1 MESGNGAASGEGIL
15 IPVSESSEDFQS
27 KILAPLQDAY
37 LYEESEQSFQYKS
50 ALLVKKPDLEDKY
63 NAFREVKRNAGY
75 SEEEL
80 QETYGFLLFDD
91 GSKANAVAET
101 GVISGNNTCTTL
113 GDPAKGVYI
122 SMYSDCLDLNRWY
135 HGKSGY
141 IAIIRLTKGKVK
153 SVAENYTQNFTE
165 PTVGFDCHVSEQLP
179 TVSAKTSSFLAFER
193 TQFYLYE
200 APQDG
205 SSGASRPLSAAYPF
219 AVVSFSYMDTKASA
233 VLQERS
239 EVEKQVSHYLP
250 WRGQLQIESHFYHVE
265 LISAAGASIPAQ
277 LPPVIKVKQAI
288 HMSVLRDLL
297 PRAVFETSYTEEV
310 FLEGFYCSLCDFVP
324 SEANEANS
332 FALLLSEI
340 REKEIALC
348 VPLNDGG
355 FLNFI
360 HSSHFLRYDDVE
372 SASVEVMK
380 GLFLFPDS
388 RVITKD
394 IKSVGQTSTLSH
406 EILRVLPA
414 LSYAEG
420 EAEKTSTDPNDELC
434 EAFALHMQSYATLIN
449 PGFPSSPLRPSREL
463 SIFPD
468 QYDVAEAYKHLYSA
482 PEWNNRTWQTVTS
495 YLNKPAS
502 FQLPVAK
509 VAEILAS
516 GQEERREELDDDV
529 YICLSSPEEAPTSP
543 VGMEAEDSLADEQSL
558 SNIEASVD
566 IALPSAELQ
575 IAPIP
580 VSQSLV
586 ADNLQSEEVTK
597 DDEKCTDLTEQLSKP
612 DDPEPLTP
620 PTSEDLPAELIV
632 KITSAEP
639 SVPDEVSAAKH
650 TDFHL
655 SGLSTIAKL
664 QTAEVDVVDE
674 PQKVLDFSVVT
685 KLQTSAKRRKRRRKC
700 SKVRKKVSKNSVK
713 SLCLKTVISSAEVED
728 LNCGTEEHK
737 EELNLPQ
744 LRNPLKPKSKKLY
757 KRKRRFGKLSLKNK
771 KLRAAAVE
779 SAKNGMKK
787 SQVGLESL
795 ESSIFL
801 GVEPLPLRKKTE
813 RWDLKPIMSECGRIL
828 LPFGSVDFSDHVKS
842 MQRAKKDECLEKLSP
857 NVPVNL
863 PETVVMDKQ
872 LGTALETAVA
882 EASVTSS
889 ADDEAHHLDPED
901 GSTPPVDDSVQVP
914 LTPNLYAAFPG
925 NNDTNG
931 VPLKTDEA
939 KRLESFVRVS
949 AKGEILL
956 RKLKS
961 VLSRRKRSLA
971 LTLKEQQRE
980 DADLESE
987 ACCKKPKV
995 DSDNETPKGND
1006 ATPQRVSVSEMVSV
1020 DPGFAYYLGLIPK
1033 GNLKKVQNTK
1043 ELDTPQRKASTEEKD
1058 LPTLDKQPQTDQSPQ
1073 SIFTRSKIKTLKRH
1087 SGISAENVAK
1097 KWWLHFQSPACFT
1110 SEQKYNDGTSDK
1122 TVRKTIKEHIK
1133 STCTSTDAL
1142 NLLADLA
1149 LSNDKIPSQ
1158 PKQALER
1165 TPKESMK
1172 GWDLS
1177 KGLSSADQES
1187 VLHALLRNP
1196 SARAIQS
1203 PASPSS
1209 CPLEADKKL
1218 VALISKD
1225 HAYSLPPSSF
1235 LLLGLPG
1242 TAFQVPPLHGST
1254 RLLNHHRTIYGD
1266 GTKTLHP
1273 SVSMEDMSEQNK
1285 AAEYRNKL
1293 KQKVKFSRT
1302 IVIKE
1307 KNILVTRQWE
1317 ENYNFSLDS
1326 RFTSDPRNKV
1336 VIRALHGPWDL
1347 SMQDTTEET
1356 KLIYHMWIGLF
1367 YSRSTPRFFQMDS
1380 AFMQPC
1386 SQERRSLEMGSGVLS
1401 GQTRPKS
1408 LISTAVTLS
1417 GPTKTPDL
1425 VNSKV
1430 LDLSKKETTVSE
1442 PESQILCLSVKS
1454 LDAKP
1459 VSSEQ
1464 QLAKQ
1469 VMSMSSEPLKT
1480 KSAVTSPADLQEKET
1495 FQFNKDMVHFG
1506 NISNEDKDV
1515 NTKTAEAEHEVCC
1528 VDHNE
1533 TPSSKSDG
1541 TLSQPEE
1548 MKNMPLDPETA
1559 GVTFE
1564 MEPVLH
1570 ESSKE
1575 TCFQNVVIEHGKDAV
1590 KSLLQEDAWCS
1601 ATSVM
1606 DKEVNSNMDESNVT
1620 HHGVPDDVI
1629 LKAKESSQM
1638 GNNPC
1643 QGGNRNPSVDTLN
1656 TQDTFVNEEESDV
1669 VCNGNVANEKQL
1681 NEESQAS
1688 LDKTSNLE
1696 GNMDCCTRFTENEF
1710 ENENDCLKKDG
1721 EEGETCI
1728 SADHIDRDLRNQ
1740 PLPKPCDGLVHQCYS
1755 SGSSLIQMKERLSF
1769 SDGKEDACLG
1779 VDPIVLK
1786 ADSPTF
1792 NTPPDIATKFEDTAP
1807 QVKLYM
1813 NKTDSQK
1820 TVLPVSDEDSYSFED
1835 SCKDPCLPLDEN
1847 RVECLNDD
1855 KASDLNL
1862 NTCSNDYKSPES
1874 NSALEEENIDKP
1886 LLQPQD
1892 SPSKCEVNDVCEVD
1906 EQLTGTNYP
1915 KTEETSSSQSKILNS
1930 LLNPCI
1936 AKYVSGENVLSQD
1949 EVEKV
1954 VQVVT
1959 EPIAPLPDK
1968 MCGTS
1973 EVSSKMGELSPC
1985 KIPIL
1990 DETCTPEVFGKEFVS
2005 RSPTTTGDEK
2015 HVLNLC
2021 SRPSNTM
2028 VVLSDGEDCQNV
2040 TENSTLSTDE
2050 VNFKQVLQPSAGGT
2064 NPNSPSD
2071 LGSDVKIRTLRVL
2084 QSINTFLST
2093 SNNVDMSSR
2102 IETPGQKISL
2112 DTSISLSKKTVARCL
2127 GLSHLSGGSRNKQTK
2142 NQKAAP
2148 GSSCTLQN
2156 LYRKPADVPTS
2167 CVKSKS
2173 EDFPSV
2179 KKQMTDKHSSTSPHD
2194 FEIANSQETPVDPN
2208 FHSYETVVSEGLREE
2223 QKTSHS
2229 NLSNESHP
2237 YSRHLVRA
2245 VKPSKSEESQA
2256 HWLSKDMD
2264 PKSTSQS
2271 KQASSHVAKYSS
2283 PTSMLLRETK
2293 QLFKENCDRLN
2304 NSVSE
2309 PTSKTTQL
2317 AKRIYSKYVE
2327 EDKFALLNSHH
2338 QSMKKNMSKHKTTPS
2353 SSQCSKSKGN
2363 NEFWGQHPK
2372 FMKCS
2377 VNGTVEDKTLH
2388 GNQGDSSEKSLI
2400 CDKYDTLSED
2410 NHIAGLHTSL
2420 KCTVFNTG
2428 QKRSYSFLEQ
2438 VSQRCLKN
2446 DLTQASMEQECLIFS
2461 EQMKNLI
2468 KKRKTEPL
2476 YQPDTYDSSVS
2487 HTSPLTISFSN
2498 LEEEE
2503 DSMQSLDIPVFR
2515 QKIKVDMSD
2524 RKDRTA
2530 TTEEG
2535 RVFHSVSQDENNPM
2549 KYTGNA
2555 AITAECARLYNAKM
2569 KEVCSAKK
2577 ILPRPRQKRGG
2588 PSTDTSSHFDFCGQM
2603 KKELDETFWSNQNAV
2618 VKRAC
2623 KTKYRFHVLV
2633 TSDEFFFKETKA
2645 QMEAEGHTAVQPSEF
2660 FLGKDSSSSLVIILR
2675 NEDIADH
2682 ICKIPHLLKLKMTPG
2697 VLFAGIDEPDDVINL
2712 THQELFTQAGF
2723 VMFDRAVLEPL
2734 SICNLQ
2740 KISKTLEELGR
2751 TGKWKWMLHYRD
2763 SRHMKENARLSEEAN
2778 DKKLFMYWCQDAGIL
2793 EVLPYHECDQM
2804 AKGQPDYLACL
2815 RRLQV
2820 HHVSSRFAVFV
2831 TDSMTDGAFE
2841 KNGILTMTLDTF
2853 LTKSATEIFRV

>member
-37 LYEESEQSFQYKS
+37 LYEESELSFRYKS
-50 ALLVKKPDLEDKY
+50 ALLVKNPDLEDKY

-200 APQDG
+200 APPDG

-250 WRGQLQIESHFYHVE
+250 WRGQLLIESHFYHVE

-449 PGFPSSPLRPSREL
+449 PGFPSSPLRTSREL

-558 SNIEASVD
+558 SNIEASMD

-664 QTAEVDVVDE
+664 QTAEVNVVDE

-728 LNCGTEEHK
+728 LNCGTEQHK

-757 KRKRRFGKLSLKNK
+757 KRKRRFGKLSLKSK

-857 NVPVNL
+857 NVPVKL
-863 PETVVMDKQ
+863 PETVVMDKP

-889 ADDEAHHLDPED
+889 ADGEAHHLHPED

-1058 LPTLDKQPQTDQSPQ
+1058 LPTLDKQPQTAQSPQ

-1097 KWWLHFQSPACFT
+1097 KC
-1110 SEQKYNDGTSDK
+1110 
-1122 TVRKTIKEHIK
+1122 
-1133 STCTSTDAL
+1133 
-1142 NLLADLA
+1142 
-1149 LSNDKIPSQ
+1149 
-1158 PKQALER
+1158 
-1165 TPKESMK
+1165 
-1172 GWDLS
+1172 
-1177 KGLSSADQES
+1177 
-1187 VLHALLRNP
+1187 
-1196 SARAIQS
+1196 
-1203 PASPSS
+1203 
-1209 CPLEADKKL
+1209 
-1218 VALISKD
+1218 
-1225 HAYSLPPSSF
+1225 
-1235 LLLGLPG
+1235 

-1307 KNILVTRQWE
+1307 KNIVVTRQWE

-1386 SQERRSLEMGSGVLS
+1386 SQERGSLEMGSGVLS

-1495 FQFNKDMVHFG
+1495 FQFNKEMVHFG

-1528 VDHNE
+1528 VDHKE
-1533 TPSSKSDG
+1533 IPSSTSDG

-1548 MKNMPLDPETA
+1548 MKNMPLKPETA

-1564 MEPVLH
+1564 IEPVLH

-1620 HHGVPDDVI
+1620 HPGVPDDVI

-1656 TQDTFVNEEESDV
+1656 TQNTFVNDEESDV

-1740 PLPKPCDGLVHQCYS
+1740 LLPKPCDGLVHHCYS
-1755 SGSSLIQMKERLSF
+1755 SESSLIQMKERLSF
-1769 SDGKEDACLG
+1769 SDGKENACLG

-1820 TVLPVSDEDSYSFED
+1820 MVLPVSDEDSYSFED
-1835 SCKDPCLPLDEN
+1835 SCKVPCLPLDEN

-1862 NTCSNDYKSPES
+1862 NTCSNDSKSPES

-2064 NPNSPSD
+2064 NPISPSD

-2112 DTSISLSKKTVARCL
+2112 DTSISLSKKSVARCL

-2179 KKQMTDKHSSTSPHD
+2179 KKQMTNKHLSTSPHD
-2194 FEIANSQETPVDPN
+2194 FKIANSQETPVDPN
-2208 FHSYETVVSEGLREE
+2208 FHSYETVVSEGLQEE

-2237 YSRHLVRA
+2237 YSQHLVRA

-2256 HWLSKDMD
+2256 HCLSKDMD

-2309 PTSKTTQL
+2309 PSSKTTQL

-2487 HTSPLTISFSN
+2487 RTSPLTISFSN

-2503 DSMQSLDIPVFR
+2503 DSTQILDIPVFR

-2623 KTKYRFHVLV
+2623 KTKYRFHILV

-2763 SRHMKENARLSEEAN
+2763 SRRMKENARLSEEAN

>member
-1097 KWWLHFQSPACFT
+1097 KC
-1110 SEQKYNDGTSDK
+1110 
-1122 TVRKTIKEHIK
+1122 
-1133 STCTSTDAL
+1133 
-1142 NLLADLA
+1142 
-1149 LSNDKIPSQ
+1149 
-1158 PKQALER
+1158 
-1165 TPKESMK
+1165 
-1172 GWDLS
+1172 
-1177 KGLSSADQES
+1177 
-1187 VLHALLRNP
+1187 
-1196 SARAIQS
+1196 
-1203 PASPSS
+1203 
-1209 CPLEADKKL
+1209 
-1218 VALISKD
+1218 
-1225 HAYSLPPSSF
+1225 
-1235 LLLGLPG
+1235 

-2142 NQKAAP
+2142 NQK
-2148 GSSCTLQN
+2148 
-2156 LYRKPADVPTS
+2156 PTS